1 MTEPPEDVPGPDEP
15 APWALPDGPPPSSP
29 PPSGHPPP
37 ATPPPPGYPPPPPPG
52 YPPPPQPG
60 YPPPPGYLPPP
71 QAYPPPGYGPR
82 PSLPKG
88 GSARTGPLPLH
99 PMSLGDILDGA
110 FKLLKS
116 NTRTILI
123 VVAVIVL
130 PLQFGTSF
138 FVRDAF
144 QLGIV
149 DVLSD
154 PSLAEP
160 AGEEG
165 PDAGQLIA
173 QLVAALLSI
182 IATPFIAGAISR
194 VVAASYLGQQIGPRE
209 ALTAAARRF
218 WPLLASFVLVHLVE
232 GVGFILCIL
241 PGLAAMAMYTLVA
254 PAIVEEN
261 LGPIEGMARSW
272 RLVRPRF
279 WTVLGIS
286 LLAGFLASL
295 IGNMLGFVPVT
306 VALFFGGSFAWI
318 LVAVG
323 GVLGSIVTA
332 PIVAIVATLL
342 YFDARIRHEGF
353 DLQVIA
359 HDMQSRDT

>member
-1 MTEPPEDVPGPDEP
+1 MNPPPPNSGEPVDP
-15 APWALPDGPPPSSP
+15 APWAPPDAQPPS
-29 PPSGHPPP
+29 PS
-37 ATPPPPGYPPPPPPG
+37 PPPPPPPQG
-52 YPPPPQPG
+52 YPPP
-60 YPPPPGYLPPP
+60 
-71 QAYPPPGYGPR
+71 AGYGPR

-116 NTRTILI
+116 NARTILI

-138 FVRDAF
+138 FIRDAF

-154 PSLAEP
+154 PSLAAP
-160 AGEEG
+160 AADEG
-165 PDAGQLIA
+165 PDLGQLIA
-173 QLVAALLSI
+173 QLVAATLSI

-194 VVAASYLGQQIGPRE
+194 VVAASYLGEQIGPRQ
-209 ALTAAARRF
+209 ALGAAARRF
-218 WPLLASFVLVHLVE
+218 WPLFASFILVHLIE

-279 WTVLGIS
+279 WAVLGIS
-286 LLAGFLASL
+286 LLAGLLASL
-295 IGNMLGFVPVT
+295 LGNMLGFLPVT
-306 VALFFGGSFAWI
+306 IALLFGGTFAW
-318 LVAVG
+318 LFVAVG
-323 GVLGSIVTA
+323 GVLASIVTT

-359 HDMQSRDT
+359 RDMQNRGV

>member
-1 MTEPPEDVPGPDEP
+1 VNPPPPNSGEPVDP
-15 APWALPDGPPPSSP
+15 APWAPPDAQPPS
-29 PPSGHPPP
+29 PS
-37 ATPPPPGYPPPPPPG
+37 PPPPPPPQG
-52 YPPPPQPG
+52 YPPP
-60 YPPPPGYLPPP
+60 
-71 QAYPPPGYGPR
+71 AGYGPR

-116 NTRTILI
+116 NARTILI

-138 FVRDAF
+138 FIRDAF

-154 PSLAEP
+154 PSLAAP
-160 AGEEG
+160 AADEG
-165 PDAGQLIA
+165 PDLGQLIA
-173 QLVAALLSI
+173 QLVAATLSI

-194 VVAASYLGQQIGPRE
+194 VVAASYLGEQIGPRQ
-209 ALTAAARRF
+209 ALGAAARRF
-218 WPLLASFVLVHLVE
+218 WPLFASFILVHLIE

-279 WTVLGIS
+279 WAVLGIS
-286 LLAGFLASL
+286 LLAGLLASL
-295 IGNMLGFVPVT
+295 LGNMLGFLPVT
-306 VALFFGGSFAWI
+306 IALLFGGTFAW
-318 LVAVG
+318 LFVAVG
-323 GVLGSIVTA
+323 GVLASIVTT

-359 HDMQSRDT
+359 RDMQNRGV